1 MKVFALYDKV
11 AQKFVSTTLCENE
24 ELFVRTSLF
33 AVCMDYAIND
43 VDFYCVGL
51 FDDDT
56 GVIKPCIPRKCDWE
70 CYKFPVT
77 RQSKEKFLSIADIEK
92 SAHEKKH
99 EFIKKQKDS
108 VKDLEQYKTLLEN
121 KLQENLNNKD
131 KKEIKK
137 AIEQTELE
145 IKRLQEVD

>member
-77 RQSKEKFLSIADIEK
+77 RQSKEKFLSITDIEK

-121 KLQENLNNKD
+121 KLQENLNYKD

-137 AIEQTELE
+137 AIEQIELE
-145 IKRLQEVD
+145 IKRLQEVA